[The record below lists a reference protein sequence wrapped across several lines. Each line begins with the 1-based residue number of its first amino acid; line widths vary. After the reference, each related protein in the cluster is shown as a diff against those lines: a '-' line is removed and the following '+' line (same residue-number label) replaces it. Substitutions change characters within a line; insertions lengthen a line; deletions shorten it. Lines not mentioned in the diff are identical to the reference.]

1 MRSRGA
7 LAALALLAVAAP
19 ALVTPTA
26 AHADS
31 GTVATAT
38 SAQHQPGKHHLD
50 RDKHRDKHR
59 DKGRQLARKL
69 VQRTSAGR
77 AMRHLY
83 AWQEMADEHGG
94 HRAAGSPGHDA
105 SAEYAGRL
113 LRAAGYDVTY
123 QYFDFEYRE
132 TLAETLRQ
140 LTPEQRDIGIIAM
153 SYTASTPEGGIEGA
167 LAAAP
172 VDEDGSNG
180 CEPEDFADGGF
191 TGRIALIKRGGCTFA
206 LKQQNAAAAGAVA
219 AIVYNNTEG
228 PLNGTLG
235 SPDETVLP
243 TGGITLE
250 AGEAL
255 AAGLAEGEVT
265 VALELREFRE
275 TRTTPNVIAET
286 PGGDPENVV
295 MVGAH
300 LDSVPEGPGINDNG
314 SGSGGVLETALQL
327 ARADRH
333 GKAPNKVRFALWSAE
348 EFGLLGAEHYVSEL
362 TEEERG
368 NIALY
373 LNFDMIASPN
383 YGIFVYDGDGSEGL
397 SEPGPD
403 GSAQIEH
410 LINTF
415 LDGKGKEPR
424 PTAFSGRSD
433 YGPFIDVGIPSGGTF
448 TGAEGLKTEA
458 QAELWGGEAGVAYDA
473 CYHAECDDIDNLDLT
488 AFETNIDVIAHLV
501 GMYAWST
508 GSLAEE
514 VPAAGPA
521 DPETAEQGGLHDD
534 HGHAEAA

>member
-7 LAALALLAVAAP
+7 LAAIAVLAVATP
-19 ALVTPTA
+19 ALVTSTA
-26 AHADS
+26 AHADT
-31 GTVATAT
+31 GTVTTTAA
-38 SAQHQPGKHHLD
+38 SAAHHKK
-50 RDKHRDKHR
+50 DK

-69 VQRTSAGR
+69 VKRTSAENT
-77 AMRHLY
+77 MRHLY
-83 AWQEMADEHGG
+83 AWQAMADEHGG
-94 HRAAGSPGHDA
+94 NRAAGAPGHDA

-113 LRAAGYDVTY
+113 LEAAGYDVTY

-132 TLAETLRQ
+132 TLAESLRQ
-140 LTPEQRDIGIIAM
+140 LTPAERDIEIIAM
-153 SYTASTPEGGIEGA
+153 SYTASTPVGGIEGQ
-167 LAAAP
+167 LAATP
-172 VDEDGSNG
+172 VDEDDTNG
-180 CEPEDFADGGF
+180 CEPEDFADGDF

-235 SPDETVLP
+235 GPEETALP
-243 TGGITLE
+243 TGGITQE
-250 AGEAL
+250 EGEAL

-265 VALELREFRE
+265 VALELRELRE

-286 PGGDPENVV
+286 PGGDPDNVV

-300 LDSVPEGPGINDNG
+300 LDSVPEGPGINDNA

-327 ARADRH
+327 AKADRH

-362 TEEERG
+362 TEEEREA
-368 NIALY
+368 IALY

-383 YGIFVYDGDGSEGL
+383 YGIFVYDGDGSEGQ
-397 SEPGPD
+397 SDPGPE
-403 GSAQIEH
+403 GSAQIEYA
-410 LINTF
+410 INTF
-415 LDGKGKEPR
+415 LDGKGKHPR

-433 YGPFIDVGIPSGGTF
+433 YGPFIEVGIPSGGTF

-458 QAELWGGEAGVAYDA
+458 QVELWGGEAGVAYDV
-473 CYHAECDDIDNLDLT
+473 CYHAECDDIDNINMA
-488 AFETNIDVIAHLV
+488 AFETNVDVIAYLV
-501 GMYAWST
+501 GIYAWST
-508 GSLAEE
+508 DSLGQE

-521 DPETAEQGGLHDD
+521 DPETAAQGGLHDG
-534 HGHAEAA
+534 HGHADAA